1 MGADPVLRITS
12 IKPAHKKSARIK
24 PKLGLRAWMERVLEE
39 TDRAGAG
46 FDVEAVHDLRVALRR
61 CRSLADGLM
70 AIDSEGDWKEM
81 KKAGK
86 KLFQALGE
94 LRDMQVMEE
103 WIEKL
108 GASEEFRGDDSR
120 ASTGDS
126 SEEHSNGEDSFAGDG
141 LEGRG
146 LGDRVPEA
154 LHDHLVGDAVTRRLL
169 DHLHAREAQCK
180 QLAVKDLNSF
190 DRKQWR
196 KWARELPA
204 RGARVRPGSLVYL
217 HLALEK
223 WTAAYDLHK
232 HALRTRSRVGL
243 HQLRIGI
250 KRFRY
255 TVENFLP
262 RQHAAWGADLKEL
275 QDLLGE
281 VHDLDVLWMTAVEIG
296 AFPDLQSRRRWQ
308 ARLNAEREKRIAKY
322 RAKMVG
328 RESLWRV
335 WRSELPEGPR
345 LRSAALSRLQ
355 VWAGYLD
362 PDFAHSERVTAL
374 ALALYDGLRAEGLM
388 PVHSVLP
395 HLAAASVGASLDAS
409 EARGNSQS
417 ASSVVES
424 DSDWRGVLQAAA
436 LMHDVGKARGGEK
449 HWKSSY
455 RMIRELTPP
464 LGWSKRELEMA
475 AIVARYHRGALPH
488 MRGKAL
494 QTLEMPERHG
504 AMELA
509 GILRLANALDGVVR
523 ADGGRT
529 AFGLD
534 ERSRSSPHGS
544 SPHDSSTHRSSPH
557 GSSRRS
563 SHTPEIE
570 VEVQS
575 DLVVVRVAG
584 YSASDRSAEEIAGA
598 RHLLETV
605 LRRPVLVRGLR
616 SAKVA
621 ARPH

>member
-1 MGADPVLRITS
+1 
-12 IKPAHKKSARIK
+12 
-24 PKLGLRAWMERVLEE
+24 
-39 TDRAGAG
+39 
-46 FDVEAVHDLRVALRR
+46 
-61 CRSLADGLM
+61 
-70 AIDSEGDWKEM
+70 
-81 KKAGK
+81 
-86 KLFQALGE
+86 
-94 LRDMQVMEE
+94 
-103 WIEKL
+103 
-108 GASEEFRGDDSR
+108 
-120 ASTGDS
+120 
-126 SEEHSNGEDSFAGDG
+126 
-141 LEGRG
+141 
-146 LGDRVPEA
+146 
-154 LHDHLVGDAVTRRLL
+154 
-169 DHLHAREAQCK
+169 
-180 QLAVKDLNSF
+180 
-190 DRKQWR
+190 
-196 KWARELPA
+196 
-204 RGARVRPGSLVYL
+204 
-217 HLALEK
+217 
-223 WTAAYDLHK
+223 
-232 HALRTRSRVGL
+232 VGL

-281 VHDLDVLWMTAVEIG
+281 VHDLDVLWMTAVEVG

-335 WRSELPEGPR
+335 WRAELPEGPR

-616 SAKVA
+616 TAKVA